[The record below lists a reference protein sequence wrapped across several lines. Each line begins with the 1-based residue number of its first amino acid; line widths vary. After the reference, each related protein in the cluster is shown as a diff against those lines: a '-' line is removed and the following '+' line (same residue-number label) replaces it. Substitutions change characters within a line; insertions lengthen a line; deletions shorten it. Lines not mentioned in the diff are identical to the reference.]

1 MDQATPSPFLEV
13 RDLVKHFSARS
24 PGLFGR
30 RKPPIR
36 ALNGVS
42 FCLDRGDTLAIVGE
56 SGCGKSTLA
65 KTLALLYRP
74 DSGKILFEG
83 KSVEPVTGSESGDFR
98 RRSQLIFQDP
108 YGSLNPRLTVAEIIA
123 EPLVIQGVN
132 RHIRSERVTAVASSV
147 ALAEEDLRKYPHQFS
162 GGQRQR
168 IAIAR
173 AIISEPQLV
182 IADEPL
188 SALDISVQ
196 SQVINLLVELK
207 RSRGLTYI
215 LICHDLAVVAYIA
228 DRVAVMYLG
237 RIVEIGPAESVFSS
251 PMHPYTR
258 ALMVAAPKIGKPMNK
273 NLFSVTGEVANPGN
287 APNGCPFHPRCPN
300 VQEIC
305 AVERPRL
312 EENSKVMGNTYNHA
326 VACHFSEAI

>member
-1 MDQATPSPFLEV
+1 M
-13 RDLVKHFSARS
+13 KHFPARS
-24 PGLFGR
+24 PGFFGR
-30 RKPPIR
+30 QKPPIR

-42 FCLDRGDTLAIVGE
+42 FFLERGDTLAIVGE

-74 DSGKILFEG
+74 DRGEILFEG
-83 KSVEPVTGSESGDFR
+83 KSIAPVTDPGASDIR
-98 RRSQLIFQDP
+98 RRTQLIFQDP
-108 YGSLNPRLTVAEIIA
+108 HGSLNPRLTVAEIIA

-132 RHIRSERVTAVASSV
+132 RHVRSERIAAVASSV
-147 ALAEEDLRKYPHQFS
+147 ALAKEDLGKYPHQFS

-215 LICHDLAVVAYIA
+215 LISHDLAVVAYIA

-237 RIVEIGPAESVFSS
+237 RIIEIGPAESVFSS

-258 ALMVAAPKIGKPMNK
+258 ALMDAAPEIGKPMRK
-273 NLFSVTGEVANPGN
+273 NLVLMEGEAANPGN
-287 APNGCPFHPRCPN
+287 VPNGCPFHPRCPN

-305 AVERPRL
+305 AIEGPRL
-312 EENSKVMGNTYNHA
+312 EGTGKFSEDTHIHA
-326 VACHFSEAI
+326 VACHFAEAI